1 VDPVQSRAAGF
12 LRALDQGGRRL
23 AKAERES
30 QADENCDWLLL
41 GLAALDGDEAARA
54 KIKRA
59 ARERWP
65 SYERFW
71 APFRPGGSHYKPHL
85 MAVTDEADEEG
96 MGWA

>member
-1 VDPVQSRAAGF
+1 MATN
-12 LRALDQGGRRL
+12 LERRL

-54 KIKRA
+54 KTERA
-59 ARERWP
+59 SREHWP

-71 APFRPGGSHYKPHL
+71 APFRPGASRYKPHL
-85 MAVTDEADEEG
+85 MAATEADEEG
-96 MGWA
+96 MGCV

>member
-1 VDPVQSRAAGF
+1 MATN
-12 LRALDQGGRRL
+12 LERRL

-54 KIKRA
+54 KMERA

-71 APFRPGGSHYKPHL
+71 APFRPRGSHCKPHL
-85 MAVTDEADEEG
+85 MAATEADEEG
-96 MGWA
+96 MGCA

>member
-1 VDPVQSRAAGF
+1 MATN
-12 LRALDQGGRRL
+12 LERRL
-23 AKAERES
+23 AKAERDS

-54 KIKRA
+54 KTERA
-59 ARERWP
+59 AREHWP

-85 MAVTDEADEEG
+85 MAETDAADEEG
-96 MGWA
+96 VSAGEKIPH

>member
-1 VDPVQSRAAGF
+1 MATN
-12 LRALDQGGRRL
+12 LERRL

-54 KIKRA
+54 KTERA

-85 MAVTDEADEEG
+85 MAATDAADEEG
-96 MGWA
+96 MGCA